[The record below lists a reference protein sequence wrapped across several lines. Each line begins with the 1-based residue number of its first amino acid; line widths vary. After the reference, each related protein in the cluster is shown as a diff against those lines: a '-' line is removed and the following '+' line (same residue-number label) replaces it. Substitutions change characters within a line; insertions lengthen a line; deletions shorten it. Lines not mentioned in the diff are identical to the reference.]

1 MDEET
6 EYRIKRVQA
15 GEIQDY
21 VYIVQKYQTQIFMYC
36 WRLISN
42 KQEAEDAVQDVLV
55 KAYEKI
61 NLYKPEVNFSSWL
74 YKIAYHHC
82 INIIRRKK
90 VQQKWKFRLMAQDQS
105 AISPAEMLDRQLFNE
120 PLSQALGKLNVVERN
135 LLVLRVFEEKSFAEI
150 GEILN
155 KSPDAVKKKFAR
167 TKIKLKKWMSPK
179 EEELCQNYNVLL
191 KTKI

>member
-6 EYRIKRVQA
+6 EYRIKRVQD

-74 YKIAYHHC
+74 YKMAYHHC

-90 VQQKWKFRLMAQDQS
+90 VQQKWKFRLMAQDES

-120 PLSQALGKLNVVERN
+120 PLSRALGKLNVVERN

-167 TKIKLKKWMSPK
+167 TKIKLKKWMIPK

>member
-1 MDEET
+1 MYEET

-15 GEIQDY
+15 GETQEY
-21 VYIVQKYQTQIFMYC
+21 VYIVQKYQKQIFMYC

-61 NLYKPEVNFSSWL
+61 DAYKPEVNFSAWL

-90 VQQKWKFRLMAQDQS
+90 MQQKWKFRLMVQDQT
-105 AISPAEMLDRQLFNE
+105 AISPAEMLDNQLFNE
-120 PLSQALGKLNVVERN
+120 PLSRALEKLNVVERN
-135 LLVLRVFEEKSFAEI
+135 LLILRVFEEKSFVEI
-150 GEILN
+150 AEILN

-167 TKIKLKKWMSPK
+167 TKIKLKKWMRPK